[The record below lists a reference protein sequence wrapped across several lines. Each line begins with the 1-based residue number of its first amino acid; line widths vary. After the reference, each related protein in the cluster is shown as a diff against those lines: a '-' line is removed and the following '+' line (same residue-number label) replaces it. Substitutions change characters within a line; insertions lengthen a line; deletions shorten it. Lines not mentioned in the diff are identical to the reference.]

1 MSKILSIKVNKKKF
15 VTKEP
20 QGHQSNNELY
30 VIYKSGPFMAGSRF
44 LEASLVHKR
53 TASLEIRMLL
63 YNELHHNVL
72 CTFVRFY
79 NTSLYGNS
87 NFFLYLSL
95 PMANFK
101 CGGQDQHSSEQLLLQ
116 QCVMWPKALKNEKNC
131 DCSLPLCLP
140 ELFKVYAV
148 NFEC

>member
-1 MSKILSIKVNKKKF
+1 
-15 VTKEP
+15 
-20 QGHQSNNELY
+20 
-30 VIYKSGPFMAGSRF
+30 MAGSRF

-101 CGGQDQHSSEQLLLQ
+101 CAGQDQGAFTSYVYKKRGAGGQ
-116 QCVMWPKALKNEKNC
+116 KN
-131 DCSLPLCLP
+131 
-140 ELFKVYAV
+140 
-148 NFEC
+148 